1 MTKQEKN
8 RELSVEVKEGDG
20 LSDEIEE
27 DIGSSQEIN
36 RQMNSRLDE
45 MSDRIDRLQ
54 AAIDSPKP
62 KKVWYQPRTPG
73 ELITFIGIPA
83 ALIAALWGFYDGV
96 WLKLQR
102 LDSATLTVAQERLI
116 ELQDLRSEI
125 FVLQARQ
132 KDAEIAAILEAKA
145 SRRDRLVEESFR
157 YWTNQ
162 PAYFSKKETILLAEE
177 LQLQQRQGDALDV
190 IATVEPVGISESA
203 DLDRFKGSLYGAEG
217 PNQDLEAAREHYKAA
232 LQHASKHSSEAGKEQ
247 LWAKITYSWLFTELS
262 NRTGCEHSA
271 PVAEILEG
279 LLADDPDGY
288 NLGALDTEARQL
300 LEVEAARCH
309 APK

>member
-1 MTKQEKN
+1 MTDQEEN
-8 RELSVEVKEGDG
+8 SGLSAETNEGVGLRDEIKEG
-20 LSDEIEE
+20 S
-27 DIGSSQEIN
+27 GSSQEIN

-45 MSDRIDRLQ
+45 MSKRIDRLQ
-54 AAIDSPKP
+54 AAIDAPKP

-73 ELITFIGIPA
+73 EFITFIGIPA

-102 LDSATLTVAQERLI
+102 LDAATLTVAEERLI

-132 KDAEIAAILEAKA
+132 NDAEIAAILEAKA

-157 YWTNQ
+157 YWIRQ

-190 IATVEPVGISESA
+190 IATVEPVGIIESA

-217 PNQDLEAAREHYKAA
+217 PSQDLEAAREHYKAA
-232 LQHASKHSSEAGKEQ
+232 LQHASQHSSEAGKQQ

-262 NRTGCEHSA
+262 NRTGCQHSA
-271 PVAEILEG
+271 PAAEILGG

-288 NLGALDTEARQL
+288 NLGAADAEARQL
-300 LEVEAARCH
+300 LEVEAARCD
-309 APK
+309 APQ